1 MTGTVADRGRR
12 FPGASGAEPTVANHP
27 PRRSEPV
34 AGAPGWRVVER
45 AQRPVPLRS
54 PQLAPVRAT
63 RRPNA
68 LLPWTA
74 GAVLSLLVLALT
86 VVDERWLDQWTE
98 RSPAAPER
106 PSVTA
111 PLEPAA
117 PLAPEADLARVPP
130 EADPATAAPEA
141 DLATAAPE
149 ADLAT
154 GAPEADLATAAPEP
168 EIAPFAKSPPKV
180 VPISP
185 DGRGTAGV
193 GARPEPA
200 VEAPEAPA
208 QVRPVAPAQP
218 AAGTPRVIPISMKRP
233 QASSSPAVQLIGT
246 AAADEGAGVDLSDL
260 GREPAAGTPAGS
272 DPAGVRL
279 FIHYA
284 ATQAGDAA
292 TATRLAEYLRRR
304 GFEVAGIRPVEFLI
318 ERPGVRF
325 FFERDHADSE
335 RLLEDL
341 GWFFRSMP
349 HKAPERASDF
359 THYTPKPQPG
369 TVEIWLP
376 TAS

>member
-1 MTGTVADRGRR
+1 MTGTAANRSRR
-12 FPGASGAEPTVANHP
+12 LPGASGAESAFAHSR
-27 PRRSEPV
+27 RRSEPV

-45 AQRPVPLRS
+45 PQRPAPPKA

-63 RRPNA
+63 RRSNA
-68 LLPWTA
+68 LLPWAA
-74 GAVLSLLVLALT
+74 GAVLSVLVLALT
-86 VVDERWLDQWTE
+86 VVDDSWLDQLTD
-98 RSPAAPER
+98 RSPATPE
-106 PSVTA
+106 PAAVVA
-111 PLEPAA
+111 PLEPAL
-117 PLAPEADLARVPP
+117 PPAPEADLARVAPAP
-130 EADPATAAPEA
+130 DPATAAPEA
-141 DLATAAPE
+141 DLARVP
-149 ADLAT
+149 L
-154 GAPEADLATAAPEP
+154 EADLATAAPKPEIAP
-168 EIAPFAKSPPKV
+168 FAKEIAPFAKSPPKV

-185 DGRGTAGV
+185 DGRGTARV
-193 GARPEPA
+193 GAEPEPA
-200 VEAPEAPA
+200 AEVPEVPA
-208 QVRPVAPAQP
+208 QEPPIAPAQP
-218 AAGTPRVIPISMKRP
+218 DAGTPRVIPISMERP

-260 GREPAAGTPAGS
+260 GRELAAGTPAGS
-272 DPAGVRL
+272 DHAGVRL

-284 ATQAGDAA
+284 ATEAGDAA

-376 TAS
+376 TPS